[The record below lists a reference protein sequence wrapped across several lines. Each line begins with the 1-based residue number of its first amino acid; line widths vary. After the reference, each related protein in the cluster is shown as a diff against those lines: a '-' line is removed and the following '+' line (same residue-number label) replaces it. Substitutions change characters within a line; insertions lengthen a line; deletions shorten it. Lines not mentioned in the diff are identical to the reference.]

1 MNKTIFKR
9 TVSIILSIVML
20 ISCLPIVG
28 MAAAGSST
36 SVADPKTLSDW
47 ENWFSSESS
56 RYAGGVFLDKSVYTA
71 TEAKA
76 DDYFEDIRSL
86 LSFGTDSFGNENF
99 MVALSALGSNSEVLG
114 YSHTPTDT
122 MLVLDAS
129 TSMGTGDASSSSIDD
144 MVSGA
149 NEAIKRLLA
158 LNNYNRVG
166 VVIYNGTASV
176 LLPLDRY
183 VAGNANGD
191 ILRFERSRTGGSGS
205 WRDPYTYE
213 NRIYVASDVK
223 DSNGANVATTYNAQA
238 QGTYTQGGIYAA
250 AQEFLRAD
258 TVIEDGKIQ
267 GGTNRMPIMVLM
279 TDGEPSYRTQTGSN
293 TTINKYNVASN
304 NNADRSNFREDDVT
318 AFSTMLTAAWAEAEI
333 TAHYNMDTRFYTLG
347 YALSANHQY
356 AQNVLDPMNP
366 NNALAARF
374 SGYATQYLAMNQNAT
389 AAFRNENNQQVFRV
403 TRATSPERVKTLDY
417 VDKYWQAAQASQLSA
432 AFDEIV
438 DEIIIQSRYY
448 STLVSNNNY
457 AQDGFISFTDE
468 IGTYMEV
475 KDIKGIYIGDG
486 KLVSGGMFAEFATT
500 GKVADY
506 DQSNYSEA
514 ELEGFENE
522 ILNAVSERFGISLSE
537 AMLLINTAKENGY
550 ISYTSPDAFSNYI
563 AWYADE
569 DNNYIAPFTNANISA
584 QNNAK
589 YIVRSYFYMGDVTQ
603 NRVETS
609 MLYALVRVREDIETG
624 RQIVDMNVPAAL
636 LPMVTYTI
644 TVDGDTLT
652 QQNITGMTCEQEKPI
667 SLLYEVGLDRA
678 INPINIGEKV
688 GESFR
693 KDADG
698 VYTFYTNRWRDDAG
712 NPFGYVAGSAH
723 FTPPADPDPH
733 VFNHGIM
740 NTTVTQFIPSLENER
755 YYFTENKQILDQN
768 HHVYSGSKPTASGEY
783 YVPYHWVEVHNNQ
796 AELKTA
802 YDKVS
807 SEIFKKAENV
817 IEIDGKTGWF
827 IKKGTPQYY
836 FGEEID
842 GEQAHSHKTANTTNT
857 LAFSDYPQ
865 VVYHESE
872 GHTGYHMLNY
882 HGNNGRI
889 NAEPAQGIKLSK
901 TVEEAV
907 EGAPDSFDFEI
918 ALSGTQLAASY
929 PVYIEHAD
937 GTATTATKNVEGGK
951 LTVTLADGDVA
962 YIYDLPVGTEYTVKE
977 GDNAYY
983 APSSSNA
990 SGTVALH
997 TLSAVDFKNHPK
1009 TYGSLLV
1016 AKAVTHPFGTEAIPQ
1031 ALIDKKFDITVAF
1044 EGSAEELEKI
1054 EAPNGITS
1062 ADNNKTFRFTLTDG
1076 TDVLFTNIPEGV
1088 GYKVTESNL
1097 PAGFTLVTPAAALE
1111 GTIQKDHQS
1120 NAELVNNYAP
1130 APVDPNITLTGT
1142 KTIPDFTWTAGTFE
1156 VALQQVRI
1164 GGNETTNIGA
1174 PIIIGSMKPDGKTY
1188 TFKDL
1193 APYDRVGH
1201 YSYMVYEVEPANK
1214 VADIAYDKTFGLFT
1228 VVVTDEDVDGAL
1240 EVSEVI
1246 VHYGSAALS
1255 GDRQSGW
1262 TVTKDF
1268 TNLHLAE
1275 TETFTVQK
1283 SINGSTA
1290 DHAHDSGILFG
1301 LFADKQ
1307 DADPIY
1313 AALTDETGAAEFTI
1327 NILQSDFRNAVTY
1340 YLREIAPLEE
1350 DRVVGMTY
1358 DTDWK
1363 YSVTIHWPDG
1373 AAEPTVTYK
1382 TEGGNEVGKTELII
1396 DNAYDSNV
1404 PPPSIVFRGKKTL
1417 NGGALRAGDA
1427 FTFELYE
1434 TDGDF
1439 LTDGLS
1445 AKQTKVVTD
1454 ANGTISFDAVS
1465 FNSTGTKYIVV
1476 QEVRGAA
1483 DGITYDA
1490 TQYHITLDVVK
1501 GLDASGKT
1509 VLKIDENTLHI
1520 HKTGHGDVGAEEL
1533 NFNNTYAV
1541 NDEEEVVV
1549 CGKKTLHGRTL
1560 VEGEFEFEILA
1571 QTANAPLPAKTKV
1584 KNDLNGNFAFPAI
1597 RYDVADKGVGYQ
1609 AEYAYTIRE
1618 VVPADADKKGIT
1630 YNSNGKSAYTLVVR
1644 LEDDGLGGIKK
1655 TVTLDGQAVADVT
1668 VAFENTYGA
1677 AATNLT
1683 FRGTKT
1689 FNKERG
1695 EFTFALYE
1703 TGKEFAIRSAAV
1715 KTAKATVAN
1724 GSGAY
1729 SINLEYASA
1738 DKGYHYYVIKEVV
1751 PAAANGIS
1759 YDVAEYHITVNVLD
1773 NGHGE
1778 LEAHVMSIHKAHT
1791 SETATKDT
1799 LNFAN
1804 VYEAAPTEYALKGKK
1819 TLVGKELKADLFEFR
1834 LSDNAGEIATV
1845 KNAADGS
1852 FAFPLQTLD
1861 EARDYVFYVEE
1872 INGGSTIKGI
1882 AYDAA
1887 TFTVTIPVLDDG
1899 LGQLYVDEANIK
1911 IQKEVANQ
1919 KTDVSEISFTNEY
1932 SATATDELYLEGVK
1946 QIDGTTLKKGDFTFE
1961 LYEAD
1966 KNFKKGAFL
1975 KDAAN
1980 EADGTF
1986 KFDKALTFDKADTYY
2001 YVILEKKGDKEY
2013 IEYDDTVYGVV
2024 VTVEDN
2030 GEGKLFVEKK
2040 EIVVVAEGG
2049 TTAAQAVGFL
2059 NQYVPAE
2066 AKIRISGQKTLE
2078 GRSLKQNEFKF
2089 LLYPANDQYAVD
2101 PNAVAKEA
2109 KNKADGSFA
2118 FEEITVD
2125 QVGTYYFVVRE
2136 DAETKA
2142 ERVTNDTA
2150 VYRLAVEIKDDLNG
2164 KLYEA
2169 GRKIEKV
2176 GSAEPAQAI
2185 AFKNVYTPKPQD
2197 IPLEIGV
2204 QKTVVNKGSEKIGPE
2219 GFEFLLE
2226 EVDSRQQFKAQSDA
2240 EGKATFA
2247 LRYSESDIGKTYTY
2261 KLTELNGGKA
2271 HVQYSA
2277 AEYTVTV
2284 AIALNESN
2292 ELVAALTQNGEKVA
2306 AVVAAFEN
2314 VYDHTPDPTPDPDP
2328 KPDPDPTPDPDPKP
2342 NPDPKPD
2349 PNPAPS
2355 DSPDTG
2361 DETNLGLWFALLFA
2375 SGGGLLLATL
2385 YLKKKEETEQA

>member
-9 TVSIILSIVML
+9 TISMILTVVML
-20 ISCLPIVG
+20 ISCLPVVG

-76 DDYFEDIRSL
+76 DDYFEDIRSS

-122 MLVLDAS
+122 VLVLDAS
-129 TSMGTGDASSSSIDD
+129 TSMGTGDAASSSIDD

-191 ILRFERSRTGGSGS
+191 ILRFERSRTGGTGSG
-205 WRDPYTYE
+205 RNPYTYE

-223 DSNGANVATTYNAQA
+223 DGNGANVATTYNAQA

-279 TDGEPSYRTQTGSN
+279 TDGEPSYRTQTDSN

-389 AAFRNENNQQVFRV
+389 AAFRNENNQQAFRV

-417 VDKYWQAAQASQLSA
+417 VDKYWRAAQASQLTA

-506 DQSNYSEA
+506 DQSNYSEE

-522 ILNAVSERFGISLSE
+522 IINAVSERFGISFSE
-537 AMLLINTAKENGY
+537 AMLLINTAKDNGY
-550 ISYTSPDAFSNYI
+550 ISYTSPGAFSNYI

-589 YIVRSYFYMGDVTQ
+589 YIVRSYFYMGDVIQ

-652 QQNITGMTCEQEKPI
+652 QQNVTGMTCEQEKPI
-667 SLLYEVGLDRA
+667 SLLYEVGLDSA

-712 NPFGYVAGSAH
+712 NPFGYVEGSTH
-723 FTPPADPDPH
+723 FAPPADPDPH

-768 HHVYSGSKPTASGEY
+768 HNVYIGSKPTASGEY
-783 YVPYHWVEVHNNQ
+783 YVPYHWVEVHNNR

-802 YDKVS
+802 YDKIS
-807 SEIFKKAENV
+807 SEIFKKAENI
-817 IEIDGKTGWF
+817 IEIDGRSGWF
-827 IKKGTPQYY
+827 IKKGSPQFY
-836 FGEEID
+836 FGEEVD
-842 GEQAHSHKTANTTNT
+842 GEQAHNHKTSNPTNT
-857 LAFSDYPQ
+857 IAFSNYPQ
-865 VVYHESE
+865 IVHHDSE
-872 GHTGYHMLNY
+872 DHAGYHMLNY
-882 HGNNGRI
+882 LGNNGRI
-889 NAEPAQGIKLSK
+889 NAAPAQGIKLSK

-937 GTATTATKNVEGGK
+937 GTASTATKNVEGGK
-951 LTVTLADGDVA
+951 MTVTLADGDVA

-1009 TYGSLLV
+1009 TYGSLRV
-1016 AKAVTHPFGTEAIPQ
+1016 AKDVTHPFGTADVPQ
-1031 ALIDKKFDITVAF
+1031 ELGNKEFNITVTF
-1044 EGSAEELEKI
+1044 DGSDADLAKI
-1054 EAPNGITS
+1054 AAPAGITS
-1062 ADNNKTFRFTLTDG
+1062 ADNNKTFRFTLKDG
-1076 TDVLFTNIPEGV
+1076 DEAVFTAIPEGV
-1088 GYKVTESNL
+1088 TYKVTESNL

-1111 GTIQKDHQS
+1111 GTIQKDLQS

-1130 APVDPNITLTGT
+1130 APVDPNITLKGT
-1142 KTIPDFTWTAGTFE
+1142 KTIPDFTWTEGTFD
-1156 VALQQVRI
+1156 VALQQVSI
-1164 GGNETTNIGA
+1164 GGSGTTNIGE
-1174 PIIIGSMKPDGKTY
+1174 PIIIGSMKPDGKAY
-1188 TFKDL
+1188 SFDDF
-1193 APYDRVGH
+1193 AAYSAVGR
-1201 YSYMVYEVEPANK
+1201 YSYMVYEVEPTANK

-1228 VVVTDEDVDGAL
+1228 VVVTDEDLDGAL

-1246 VHYGSAALS
+1246 VHRGSAALS

-1268 TNLHLAE
+1268 VNLHLAE

-1290 DHAHDSGILFG
+1290 DHAYDSGILFG

-1307 DADPIY
+1307 DTDPIY

-1340 YLREIAPLEE
+1340 YLREIAPLPEN
-1350 DRVVGMTY
+1350 RVVGMTY

-1373 AAEPTVTYK
+1373 AAEPIVTYK
-1382 TEGGNEVGKTELII
+1382 TDGGNEVGKTELII
-1396 DNAYDSNV
+1396 NNTFDSNV
-1404 PPPSIVFRGKKTL
+1404 TPPSISLSGTKTI

-1427 FTFELYE
+1427 FTFELYL

-1439 LTDGLS
+1439 LTDGHTVR
-1445 AKQTKVVTD
+1445 QTKTVTA
-1454 ANGTISFDAVS
+1454 ANGEILFDPLP
-1465 FNSTGTKYIVV
+1465 FDTTGRKYIVV
-1476 QEVRGAA
+1476 KEVIGTAK
-1483 DGITYDA
+1483 GIDYDA
-1490 TQYHITLDVVK
+1490 TQYHITLDVVRSE
-1501 GLDASGKT
+1501 DASGKT
-1509 VLKIDENTLHI
+1509 ILKINENTLHI
-1520 HKTGHGDVGAEEL
+1520 HKTGHGNVGADAL
-1533 NFNNTYAV
+1533 DFDNGYAV
-1541 NDEEEVVV
+1541 NDAEEVVV
-1549 CGKKTLHGRTL
+1549 GGKKTLHGRTL
-1560 VEGEFEFEILA
+1560 VEGEFEFEIVA
-1571 QTANAPLPAKTKV
+1571 ETTGAPMPSVTKV
-1584 KNDLNGNFAFPAI
+1584 QNDLNGNFRFPAI
-1597 RYDVADKGVGYQ
+1597 RYEVADGEMGYR
-1609 AEYAYTIRE
+1609 AEYTYTIRE
-1618 VVPADADKKGIT
+1618 VIPTGADKKGIT
-1630 YNSNGKSAYTLVVR
+1630 YNSNGKSEYTLVVT
-1644 LEDDGLGGIKK
+1644 LEDAGNGEIKK
-1655 TVTLDGQAVADVT
+1655 TVKLDGQPVNAIN
-1668 VAFENTYGA
+1668 VAFENSYSA
-1677 AATNLT
+1677 AQATLT
-1683 FRGTKT
+1683 LSGTKT

-1703 TGKEFAIRSAAV
+1703 TGSDFAIRSAAV
-1715 KTAKATVAN
+1715 KTATANVAN

-1759 YDVAEYHITVNVLD
+1759 YDVTEYHITVNVLD

-1804 VYEAAPTEYALKGKK
+1804 VYEAAPTEYAIKGKK
-1819 TLVGKELKADLFEFR
+1819 TLLKKELKADLFEFR

-1852 FAFPLQTLD
+1852 FAFPVQTLD

-1899 LGQLYVDEANIK
+1899 LGKLYVDEANIK
-1911 IQKEVANQ
+1911 IEKELAAQ

-1946 QIDGTTLKKGDFTFE
+1946 QIEGTTLKKGDFTFE

-1966 KNFKKGAFL
+1966 QNFKKGAFL

-2049 TTAAQAVGFL
+2049 ATAAQAVGFL

-2078 GRSLKQNEFKF
+2078 GRTLKQNEFKF

-2125 QVGTYYFVVRE
+2125 QIGTYYFVVQE

-2142 ERVTNDTA
+2142 ERVTNDPA

-2176 GSAEPAQAI
+2176 GSAEPVQAI
-2185 AFKNVYTPKPQD
+2185 AFKNVYTPKPED
-2197 IPLEIGV
+2197 ITLEIGV
-2204 QKTVVNKGSEKIGPE
+2204 HKTVVNKGSEKIGPE

-2284 AIALNESN
+2284 AITLNESN
-2292 ELVAALTQNGEKVA
+2292 ELVAALTQNGASVA

-2314 VYDHTPDPTPDPDP
+2314 VYDHTPDPDP

-2342 NPDPKPD
+2342 NPDPKPE

-2361 DETNLGLWFALLFA
+2361 DHTNLGLWFALLFA